1 MQETEETWIRS
12 PGKEDPLE
20 EEMAMHSSILTG
32 KFHGWGA
39 FGAKV
44 HRVAESD
51 TAEGL
56 SSLTRTQCLLPLA
69 HLLALLLTFTGEFVS
84 SRLSILSCFF
94 VRV

>member
-1 MQETEETWIRS
+1 MQETEETRIRS
-12 PGKEDPLE
+12 PGREDPLE

-32 KFHGWGA
+32 KLHGWGA

-44 HRVAESD
+44 RRVAESD

-56 SSLTRTQCLLPLA
+56 SSLTRTQCLCTLA
-69 HLLALLLTFTGEFVS
+69 HLLALLLTFTGEFGP
-84 SRLSILSCFF
+84 SRPSVLSCFF